1 MCRGA
6 GGGRVAGARARH
18 VSGHDAQAMQQAP
31 ARAPEV
37 RDGEW
42 IEGIGRGDA
51 GAFEAMVRAYG
62 PQLARF
68 AGGLLGSREDAEDI
82 AQDVLW
88 RVWEGRGA
96 WRPTVSLRAYLF
108 TAVRNRALNLLQRD
122 RIRARYQVATQQM
135 AQYDAELQEVASP
148 ADVLNAEEDRLALVA
163 ALRRAFAGLTERQQ
177 SAVRL
182 RYEHGLTFPEVAAAL
197 AVSLSAAEKIVARAI
212 RAMRVGTRDGLDEA
226 GPVA

>member
-1 MCRGA
+1 MKE
-6 GGGRVAGARARH
+6 
-18 VSGHDAQAMQQAP
+18 AP
-31 ARAPEV
+31 ARALDV
-37 RDGEW
+37 REGEW
-42 IEGIGRGDA
+42 IEGIGRGDVA
-51 GAFEAMVRAYG
+51 AFEAMVRAYG
-62 PQLARF
+62 PRLARF
-68 AGGLLGSREDAEDI
+68 AVGLLGSREDAEDI

-108 TAVRNRALNLLQRD
+108 TAVRNRALNLLQRG
-122 RIRARYQVATQQM
+122 RIRARYQAAMQHR
-135 AQYDAELQEVASP
+135 AQHDAELQEIANPAAALEEEEERVA
-148 ADVLNAEEDRLALVA
+148 VTT

-212 RAMRVGTRDGLDEA
+212 RALRAGMRENA
-226 GPVA
+226 GHPGPLA